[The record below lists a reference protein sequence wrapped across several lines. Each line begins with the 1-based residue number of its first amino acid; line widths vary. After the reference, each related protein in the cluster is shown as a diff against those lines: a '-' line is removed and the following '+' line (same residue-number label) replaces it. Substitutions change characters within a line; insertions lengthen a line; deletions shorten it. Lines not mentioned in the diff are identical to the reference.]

1 MKPSACRVENKEI
14 LALRSAIKKKKQV
27 GLKLKK
33 EKADREKAEKLAAGA
48 RAAEEERKRL
58 LVEKEKKEIDE
69 LKKELR
75 AVNLENAKCM
85 DRSQL
90 EFPLLYNTREEVLE
104 LVERH
109 GKGRM
114 DLLRQLDDIF
124 RDLVTEEVWDRIG
137 QLMYIW
143 YEEPKSGDPFDAVYG
158 VLYDGYTREREHWD
172 SDDSD
177 GDSDDS
183 DGGNP
188 SFYLL
193 ISGKGLMIDDAVEDD
208 WVEFSNDND
217 KLGHVTIHAK

>member
-124 RDLVTEEVWDRIG
+124 RDKVTEEVG

-177 GDSDDS
+177 GDSDDL

-193 ISGKGLMIDDAVEDD
+193 ISGKGCVMDDAVEDD